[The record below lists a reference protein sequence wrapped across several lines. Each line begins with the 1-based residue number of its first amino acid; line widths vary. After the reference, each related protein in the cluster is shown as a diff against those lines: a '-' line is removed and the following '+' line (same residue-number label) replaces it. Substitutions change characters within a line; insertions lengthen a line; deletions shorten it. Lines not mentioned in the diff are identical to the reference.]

1 MSMPR
6 GTASSEVSE
15 LTAAHMTAGSGPR
28 AKLVLTDARQMRAV
42 AHPKRLALIGLLRR
56 EGPLTAT
63 QAGARL
69 GESSGSMSF
78 HLRQLAKYGLVE
90 ETGEGT
96 GRQKPWRATARF
108 TSWSA
113 TPHDPELAEATTQFS
128 RMIAARYAALTEAWI
143 DQQDQES
150 DAWKAAA
157 QFGDTFLWLTPEEL
171 AVLGEQVAAL
181 LAPFDARLTDATE
194 RPDGSRLVSWLNLAF
209 PVRTP

>member
-1 MSMPR
+1 VTGSP
-6 GTASSEVSE
+6 ASARP
-15 LTAAHMTAGSGPR
+15 AAQG
-28 AKLVLTDARQMRAV
+28 KVVLTDARQMRAV
-42 AHPKRLALIGLLRR
+42 AHPTRLALIGLLRR

-113 TPHDPELAEATTQFS
+113 APQDPDLAEATAQFS
-128 RMIAARYAALTEAWI
+128 RVIAARYAAMTDAWVE
-143 DQQDQES
+143 QQAVES
-150 DAWKAAA
+150 DAWKTAA
-157 QFGDTFLWLTPEEL
+157 QFGDTFLWLTREEL
-171 AVLGEQVAAL
+171 ARLGEQVAAL
-181 LAPFDARLTDATE
+181 LEPYDSRLTDESE
-194 RPDGSRLVSWLNLAF
+194 RPEGSRLVSWLNLAF

>member
-1 MSMPR
+1 MQTP
-6 GTASSEVSE
+6 ASPEPSRP
-15 LTAAHMTAGSGPR
+15 AGPQAVGHSGVR
-28 AKLVLTDARQMRAV
+28 AQVELTDARQMRAV
-42 AHPKRLALIGLLRR
+42 AHPTRLALIGLLRR

-96 GRQKPWRATARF
+96 GRQKPWRATAQY

-113 TPHDPELAEATTQFS
+113 TPQDPDLAEATAQLS
-128 RMIAARYAALTEAWI
+128 RVIAARYAALTQAWI
-143 DQQDQES
+143 DRQPQES
-150 DAWKAAA
+150 DAWKTAA

-171 AVLGEQVAAL
+171 TRLGEQVTAL
-181 LAPFDARLTDATE
+181 LEPYDARLTDESE
-194 RPDGSRLVSWLNLAF
+194 RPEGSRLVSWLHLAF
-209 PVRTP
+209 PVVE

>member
-1 MSMPR
+1 MSTPDS
-6 GTASSEVSE
+6 APSKPSE
-15 LTAAHMTAGSGPR
+15 AAGRPATPR
-28 AKLVLTDARQMRAV
+28 AAGKAKVELTDARQMRAV
-42 AHPKRLALIGLLRR
+42 AHPTRLALIGLLRR

-96 GRQKPWRATARF
+96 GRRKPWRATARF

-113 TPHDPELAEATTQFS
+113 TPEDPDLAEATTQFS
-128 RMIAARYAALTEAWI
+128 RVIAARYAALTEAWI
-143 DQQDQES
+143 QQQVQES
-150 DAWKAAA
+150 DAWKTAS

-171 AVLGEQVAAL
+171 TRLGEKVTAL
-181 LAPFDARLTDATE
+181 LEPYDARLTDERE
-194 RPDGSRLVSWLNLAF
+194 RPEGSRLVSWLNLAF

>member
-1 MSMPR
+1 
-6 GTASSEVSE
+6 
-15 LTAAHMTAGSGPR
+15 
-28 AKLVLTDARQMRAV
+28 MRAV
-42 AHPKRLALIGLLRR
+42 AHPTRLALIGLLRR

-113 TPHDPELAEATTQFS
+113 APADRELAEATTQFS
-128 RMIAARYAALTEAWI
+128 RVIAARYAEMTDAWVE
-143 DQQDQES
+143 QQAEEP
-150 DAWKAAA
+150 DAWKTAA

-171 AVLGEQVAAL
+171 TRLGEQVAAL
-181 LAPFDARLTDATE
+181 LEPYDARLTDETE
-194 RPDGSRLVSWLNLAF
+194 RPEGSRLVSWLNLAF